1 MGDAGERT
9 SGAAAKPISREPNS
23 RGPISRRQWRDFRRA
38 RYSLWCLL
46 VLLVALG
53 ALLHDLMARSPVARF
68 AGTSAMVLLV
78 AYPLG
83 FLLGFKCPRCGE
95 AYLATGG
102 LRDFLGL
109 GRILWSRRCGSCAL
123 PAERQGHA
131 GECHAA
137 RDVNGADLP
146 DSRPAT

>member
-1 MGDAGERT
+1 MREARETT
-9 SGAAAKPISREPNS
+9 SEGVRAVSSGSTI
-23 RGPISRRQWRDFRRA
+23 RRWRDFRRA
-38 RYSLWCLL
+38 RYALWCVL
-46 VLLVALG
+46 VLLVVLG
-53 ALLHDLMARSPVARF
+53 VLLHDLMARSPVARF
-68 AGTSAMVLLV
+68 AGTGLMVLLV

-109 GRILWSRRCGSCAL
+109 GRILWSRRCGRCAL
-123 PAERQGHA
+123 PA
-131 GECHAA
+131 GEGEGTH
-137 RDVNGADLP
+137 REDDVTRPDLP

>member
-1 MGDAGERT
+1 MRDVRESNADAGRGA
-9 SGAAAKPISREPNS
+9 SG
-23 RGPISRRQWRDFRRA
+23 RRSWRDFRRA
-38 RYSLWCLL
+38 RYALWGLL

-53 ALLHDLMARSPVARF
+53 AALHDLMMRSPAARF
-68 AGTSAMVLLV
+68 VGTSAMVLAV

-109 GRILWSRRCGSCAL
+109 GRILWSRRCGRCSL
-123 PAERQGHA
+123 PA
-131 GECHAA
+131 GEGVPSS
-137 RDVNGADLP
+137 RDYP

>member
-1 MGDAGERT
+1 MRDVGGTSHAAG
-9 SGAAAKPISREPNS
+9 SPASRS
-23 RGPISRRQWRDFRRA
+23 RWRDFRRA
-38 RYSLWCLL
+38 RYALWCLL
-46 VLLVALG
+46 VLLIVLG
-53 ALLHDLMARSPVARF
+53 VLLHDLMTSSPVARI

-123 PAERQGHA
+123 PAGARH
-131 GECHAA
+131 A
-137 RDVNGADLP
+137 RDVNGPDLP

>member
-1 MGDAGERT
+1 MRDVGESSGDRAR
-9 SGAAAKPISREPNS
+9 GALGQRS
-23 RGPISRRQWRDFRRA
+23 WRAFRRA
-38 RYSLWCLL
+38 RYTLWCLL

-53 ALLHDLMARSPVARF
+53 ALLHDRMAHSLAARF
-68 AGTSAMVLLV
+68 VGTSAMVLAV

-83 FLLGFKCPRCGE
+83 FLLGFLCPRCGE

-109 GRILWSRRCGSCAL
+109 GRILFSRRCGNCAL
-123 PAERQGHA
+123 PA
-131 GECHAA
+131 GEGVPSS
-137 RDVNGADLP
+137 RDLP

>member
-1 MGDAGERT
+1 MRELRDTTSER
-9 SGAAAKPISREPNS
+9 A
-23 RGPISRRQWRDFRRA
+23 RGRWRDFRRA
-38 RYSLWCLL
+38 RYALWCVL
-46 VLLVALG
+46 VLLVVLG
-53 ALLHDLMARSPVARF
+53 VLLHDLMARSPVARF
-68 AGTSAMVLLV
+68 AGTTGMVLLV

-95 AYLATGG
+95 AFLATGG

-123 PAERQGHA
+123 PA
-131 GECHAA
+131 GEAHGA
-137 RDVNGADLP
+137 RREDDVNRPDLP

>member
-1 MGDAGERT
+1 MRDARDTTSER
-9 SGAAAKPISREPNS
+9 SRAASDGGRAVHR
-23 RGPISRRQWRDFRRA
+23 WRDFRRA
-38 RYSLWCLL
+38 RYALWCVL
-46 VLLVALG
+46 VLLVVLG
-53 ALLHDLMARSPVARF
+53 VLLHDLMASSPVARF
-68 AGTSAMVLLV
+68 TGTSAMVLLV

-109 GRILWSRRCGSCAL
+109 GRILWSRRCGNCAL
-123 PAERQGHA
+123 PA
-131 GECHAA
+131 GEGEGTHRDA
-137 RDVNGADLP
+137 DVNRPDLP

>member
-1 MGDAGERT
+1 MRDARDIT
-9 SGAAAKPISREPNS
+9 SDGSRAAA
-23 RGPISRRQWRDFRRA
+23 RGPAATRRWRDFRRA
-38 RYSLWCLL
+38 RYALWCML

-53 ALLHDLMARSPVARF
+53 VLLHDLMARSPVARF

-83 FLLGFKCPRCGE
+83 FLLGFRCPRCGE

-109 GRILWSRRCGSCAL
+109 GRILWSRRCGTCAL
-123 PAERQGHA
+123 PAGEGEGPRGHA
-131 GECHAA
+131 
-137 RDVNGADLP
+137 DVDHP
-146 DSRPAT
+146 

>member
-1 MGDAGERT
+1 MRDAGGT
-9 SGAAAKPISREPNS
+9 SDAAPGRSSGGPVS
-23 RGPISRRQWRDFRRA
+23 RGPVSRGPASRGPVSRGQWRGFRRA
-38 RYSLWCLL
+38 RYALWGML

-53 ALLHDLMARSPVARF
+53 VLLHDLMVSSPLARF

-83 FLLGFKCPRCGE
+83 FLLGFRCPRCGE

-109 GRILWSRRCGSCAL
+109 G
-123 PAERQGHA
+123 
-131 GECHAA
+131 
-137 RDVNGADLP
+137 
-146 DSRPAT
+146 

>member
-1 MGDAGERT
+1 M
-9 SGAAAKPISREPNS
+9 
-23 RGPISRRQWRDFRRA
+23 
-38 RYSLWCLL
+38 L
-46 VLLVALG
+46 VLLVVLG
-53 ALLHDLMARSPVARF
+53 VLLHDLMVSSPLARF

-83 FLLGFKCPRCGE
+83 FLLGFRCPRCGE

-123 PAERQGHA
+123 PAGSRGHRRD
-131 GECHAA
+131 
-137 RDVNGADLP
+137 RDVSDLP

>member
-1 MGDAGERT
+1 
-9 SGAAAKPISREPNS
+9 
-23 RGPISRRQWRDFRRA
+23 
-38 RYSLWCLL
+38 LL

-68 AGTSAMVLLV
+68 VGTSAMVLLV

-83 FLLGFKCPRCGE
+83 FLLAFRCPRCDE

-109 GRILWSRRCGSCAL
+109 GRILWSRRCGSCEL
-123 PAERQGHA
+123 PA
-131 GECHAA
+131 GEAEGT
-137 RDVNGADLP
+137 RRDTDVNGPDLP

>member
-1 MGDAGERT
+1 MRDVRESNGDAARSACG
-9 SGAAAKPISREPNS
+9 
-23 RGPISRRQWRDFRRA
+23 RRSWRDFRRA
-38 RYSLWCLL
+38 RYALWSLL

-53 ALLHDLMARSPVARF
+53 ALLHDMMMRSPAARF
-68 AGTSAMVLLV
+68 VGTSAMVLAV

-95 AYLATGG
+95 PYLATGG

-109 GRILWSRRCGSCAL
+109 GRILWSRRCGSCSL
-123 PAERQGHA
+123 PA
-131 GECHAA
+131 GE
-137 RDVNGADLP
+137 GAPSSADFP

>member
-1 MGDAGERT
+1 MHDAGPR
-9 SGAAAKPISREPNS
+9 S
-23 RGPISRRQWRDFRRA
+23 RGQWRGFRRA
-38 RYSLWCLL
+38 RYALWGML
-46 VLLVALG
+46 VLLVVLG
-53 ALLHDLMARSPVARF
+53 VLLHDLMVRSPFARF

-83 FLLGFKCPRCGE
+83 FLLGFRCPRCGE

-109 GRILWSRRCGSCAL
+109 GRILWSRRCGRCAL
-123 PAERQGHA
+123 PAGTRHGS
-131 GECHAA
+131 
-137 RDVNGADLP
+137 RDVNGRDLP

>member
-1 MGDAGERT
+1 MRDARDTTGT
-9 SGAAAKPISREPNS
+9 GSHAASGSGNS
-23 RGPISRRQWRDFRRA
+23 RHRWRDFRRA
-38 RYSLWCLL
+38 RYVLWCLL
-46 VLLVALG
+46 VLLVVLG
-53 ALLHDLMARSPVARF
+53 VWLHDLMAHSPVARF
-68 AGTSAMVLLV
+68 VGTSVMVLLI

-109 GRILWSRRCGSCAL
+109 GRILWSRRCGTCAL
-123 PAERQGHA
+123 PA
-131 GECHAA
+131 GESSHRGA
-137 RDVNGADLP
+137 DVTSDLP